1 MNRVYVGG
9 AFFILLISLVAYYI
23 SFRLVIL
30 AILSLLS
37 LLTIYPAPTSTLWLV
52 SVIASEYSIF
62 FAGLTLIT
70 LLSGFF
76 SSCCVIF
83 GTVIGLIT
91 LFLFLTPIIRAH
103 FIAQQ
108 LPSNLK
114 QAFNHINKNTVLNNK
129 LSTNEPF
136 TIGKLF
142 RSGPKI
148 PYQTFTYV
156 TYDDI
161 TLKLDYYPSAITGKR
176 PCVLVIHGGSWISGS
191 RKQLPE
197 LNSHLAR
204 IGYHVVAIN
213 YRLAPKWKCP
223 APIED
228 THAAL
233 NYLRDHADELNI
245 DIDNFILLGR
255 SAGGQI
261 ALLSAYT
268 LEKLGIKGAINFYGP
283 VDMIWGYKNPT
294 NPLVLDSHET
304 LVRYVGGTYEDIP
317 EKYKASSPI
326 EFVKKSTVP
335 TLSFHGATDPLVF
348 DEHAR
353 RLAAKLKENEVPNYF
368 LLLPWA
374 THGFDY
380 NLNGP
385 GGQLSTYAIEYFLH
399 VVTQK

>member
-1 MNRVYVGG
+1 
-9 AFFILLISLVAYYI
+9 
-23 SFRLVIL
+23 FRLVIL

-62 FAGLTLIT
+62 FAGLTFIT

-114 QAFNHINKNTVLNNK
+114 QAFNHINKNIVLNDK
-129 LSTNEPF
+129 LSTTEPF
-136 TIGKLF
+136 TISKLF
-142 RSGPKI
+142 QSTRKI

-213 YRLAPKWKCP
+213 YRLAP
-223 APIED
+223 
-228 THAAL
+228 
-233 NYLRDHADELNI
+233 
-245 DIDNFILLGR
+245 
-255 SAGGQI
+255 
-261 ALLSAYT
+261 
-268 LEKLGIKGAINFYGP
+268 
-283 VDMIWGYKNPT
+283 
-294 NPLVLDSHET
+294 
-304 LVRYVGGTYEDIP
+304 
-317 EKYKASSPI
+317 
-326 EFVKKSTVP
+326 
-335 TLSFHGATDPLVF
+335 
-348 DEHAR
+348 
-353 RLAAKLKENEVPNYF
+353 
-368 LLLPWA
+368 
-374 THGFDY
+374 
-380 NLNGP
+380 
-385 GGQLSTYAIEYFLH
+385 
-399 VVTQK
+399 